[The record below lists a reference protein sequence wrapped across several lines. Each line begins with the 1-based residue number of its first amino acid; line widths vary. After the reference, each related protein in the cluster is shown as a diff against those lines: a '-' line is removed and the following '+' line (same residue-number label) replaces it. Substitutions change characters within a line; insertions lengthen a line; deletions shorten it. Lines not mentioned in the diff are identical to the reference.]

1 MGISIDWTL
10 KMKSRTGS
18 PLRPDHCAAVLYDL
32 YHYIGYIPSHL
43 CNESEYETSF
53 ETGSNYADEDIPKL
67 LKDITREFPDVIM
80 QFTCKAEPW
89 DYAEKA
95 NVSRGEL
102 EWLSATLVYAEPRIV
117 FY

>member
-10 KMKSRTGS
+10 KMKSRAGS
-18 PLRPDHCAAVLYDL
+18 PLRADYCAAVLYDL

-43 CNESEYETSF
+43 CNESEYETIF
-53 ETGSNYADEDIPKL
+53 ETRNSYALEDILIL
-67 LKDITREFPDVIM
+67 LKNTTRKFPDVVI
-80 QFTCKAEPW
+80 QLTYKADPW
-89 DYAEKA
+89 DYAKKT

-102 EWLSATLVYAEPRIV
+102 EWLPATLVYAEPRVV